1 MNKEKVESE
10 VNISPQSSVLKYSI
24 YGLIFFMSLL
34 LTAGYFIIPGLLE
47 KALHQSLQ
55 DIGYEEIQVSNPD
68 WSRFGSSI
76 KLEQLQAKGE
86 SLPNIV
92 LENTELQLS
101 LTKVLV
107 ATLEAELSGTW
118 FSGKFS
124 VVASHPLW
132 GEKDGFEIQLKDF
145 PIETISSISQLQ
157 PYLPA
162 VLKDIQ
168 LQGQLDLNMKGVWLV
183 SGQSIKKLKGD
194 INLKDFKAQVF
205 SDYPKVRLGSLELK
219 GLSYVINDAGKT
231 KLEGSSLK
239 IKGLNFPSLSPKTA
253 VEPSID
259 AHSLVSIGFAEIK
272 QVQWQEGKVLSV
284 ASVNVAQGEVRAEK
298 DEQGVWFDWKLWSSA
313 MPVVNQQNKNGE
325 KVEAAEEMLP
335 ISIHNLQVKEVTI
348 KFKDKSKKPVINI
361 PIVIQ
366 DLSAQNVILD
376 QQHQPLNWTANGFVG
391 QHGAWQAKGSLSP
404 LKPQLLSKTQLRID
418 SLDLS
423 PLSGYTGASYGKG
436 IRSGNL
442 DLNLTVAIEQGAL
455 KAEGDLFARKVSL
468 NNLKD
473 VALSDSMM
481 PLDSALDILK
491 DSDDNITMQFL
502 SEGRLDDPS
511 FKLSGI
517 WDKVLA
523 KAATQSALYM
533 VGQTLQP
540 YMLVV
545 TAGEF
550 LYDQS
555 KRINLKPLVFAQS
568 DSTGAGAQPE
578 VEFYVQKIS
587 DLLLKKTSLV
597 LEICA
602 RYTQAEAESGEKLSL
617 ERSELISNK
626 LKSLGLEAKR
636 ITSCLP
642 ELDESKKA
650 KPRLELRLF

>member
-1 MNKEKVESE
+1 VNKEKVESE
-10 VNISPQSSVLKYSI
+10 INSVSRSKVLKYAI
-24 YGLIFFMSLL
+24 YGLIFFMGTL
-34 LTAGYFIIPGLLE
+34 LTTGYFIIPGLLE
-47 KALHQSLQ
+47 KVLHQSLQ
-55 DIGYEEIQVSNPD
+55 DMGYEEIQVINPD
-68 WSRFGSSI
+68 WSRFGNGI
-76 KLEQLQAKGE
+76 KLEQLHAKGE
-86 SLPNIV
+86 TLPNIV
-92 LENTELQLS
+92 LENTEVQLS
-101 LTKVLV
+101 LAKMLV

-118 FSGKFS
+118 FSGEFS
-124 VVASHPLW
+124 VVISHPMW

-145 PIETISSISQLQ
+145 PMETFSSNSLLQ

-162 VLKDIQ
+162 TLKGIR

-194 INLKDFKAQVF
+194 ISLRDFKTQTF
-205 SDYPKVRLGSLELK
+205 SDYPEVRLDSLEFK
-219 GLSYVINDAGKT
+219 GLSYAIDDDGKT
-231 KLEGSSLK
+231 KLEGSFLE
-239 IKGLNFPSLSPKTA
+239 IKGLSSPKVSLKTA
-253 VEPSID
+253 VESGTD
-259 AHSLVSIGFAEIK
+259 TQSLVSIGLAEIK
-272 QVQWQEGKVLSV
+272 RVQWQSEKVLSIE
-284 ASVNVAQGEVRAEK
+284 SVNVAKGEVSAEK

-313 MPVVNQQNKNGE
+313 MSVANQQNKDGE
-325 KVEAAEEMLP
+325 KVEAAEEVFP
-335 ISIHNLQVKEVTI
+335 ISINDLQMKEVTI

-366 DLSAQNVILD
+366 ALSAQNVILD
-376 QQHQPLNWTANGFVG
+376 QQHQPLNWTANGVVG
-391 QHGAWQAKGSLSP
+391 QHGTWQAKGSLSP
-404 LKPQLLSKTQLRID
+404 LKPQLLSKTELHID

-423 PLSGYTGASYGKG
+423 PLSGYTAASYGKG

-442 DLNLTVAIEQGAL
+442 DLNLSVSVEQGAL

-540 YMLVV
+540 YMLVI

-602 RYTQAEAESGEKLSL
+602 RYTQAEVDVGEKLSL

-626 LKSLGLEAKR
+626 LKALGLEAKR